1 MDSVEPITPPGS
13 FMSLQCLPW
22 PASRLS
28 AGEHFDRDGWWL
40 LSGSTSPLSLPAGWT
55 SLWWPACGTLAMQ
68 STDSQWSL
76 RAGQAQLWRGGAVRA
91 RPSHDAQW
99 RCLVGRACEWNV
111 RFAGIEDDAEPLPWH
126 GEPGSTLSGAFGS
139 IEGTAC
145 VDAAATSRLLAAL
158 IERQREVAAFL
169 PRCRGRTVEHRRQA
183 LLRLLHVHHLMR
195 CHIESGD
202 DAQIDIGWLAERAHY
217 SSGHLIR
224 LHRDVFGET
233 PGGYVAR
240 LRDARA
246 WQLVRE
252 TDLPVAAITHKLGFE
267 SQSAFCRAFK
277 HAFGMTATEARRHE
291 DSRCAAA

>member
-1 MDSVEPITPPGS
+1 
-13 FMSLQCLPW
+13 MSLQCTPW
-22 PASRLS
+22 PTSRLS
-28 AGEHFDRDGWWL
+28 AGDRFDREGRWL
-40 LSGSTSPLSLPAGWT
+40 LCGSASPLSLPAGWV
-55 SLWWPACGTLAMQ
+55 SLWWPMSGTLSLQ
-68 STDSQWSL
+68 SIDSQWTL
-76 RAGQAQLWRGGAVRA
+76 HAGQVQLWRGSVVQA

-99 RCLVGRACEWNV
+99 RCLVGRLSEWNAW
-111 RFAGIEDDAEPLPWH
+111 FARVDTEEEPLPWH
-126 GEPGSTLSGAFGS
+126 GDPG
-139 IEGTAC
+139 
-145 VDAAATSRLLAAL
+145 AAL
-158 IERQREVAAFL
+158 RDAFAAIDAIAVVDPASTFALADALVERQREIAAFL
-169 PRCRGRTVEHRRQA
+169 PRCRGRTAQHRRQT

-195 CHIESGD
+195 CHIEGGD

-277 HAFGMTATEARRHE
+277 HAFGMTATQARRQE
-291 DSRCAAA
+291 DARCAAA